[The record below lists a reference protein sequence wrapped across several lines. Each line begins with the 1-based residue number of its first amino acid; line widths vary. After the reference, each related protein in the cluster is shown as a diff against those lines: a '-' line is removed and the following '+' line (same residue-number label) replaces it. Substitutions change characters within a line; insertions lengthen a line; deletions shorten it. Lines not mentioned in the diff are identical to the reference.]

1 MSLSRAEVEQ
11 VAALARL
18 QFSDVEFDQLT
29 IELGQIVNYVELLGQ
44 LETGDVRP
52 MPHGV
57 EQFNVFAADQDR
69 CGLQRDD
76 ALANAPKSDREC
88 YHVPAVLGD

>member
-18 QFSDVEFDQLT
+18 QFSDVEFDRLT

-44 LETGDVRP
+44 LETDNVLP